1 MSSKLLHVRQVKVEN
16 KTLYKFGDNHATA
29 TNICWIPGNLGKVGK
44 KLGILNKKTNEWE
57 YGWVVTEVYGTEKY
71 EEVLEDSNDY
81 KTQREASDSYDN
93 QGPVATAF
101 MKG

>member
-1 MSSKLLHVRQVKVEN
+1 MSKNKNIHVSQVHLEKPCAIGDW
-16 KTLYKFGDNHATA
+16 KFTMTDVV
-29 TNICWIPGNLGKVGK
+29 WIPSTLAKLGKVLRIYDKGVE
-44 KLGILNKKTNEWE
+44 EWSD
-57 YGWVVTEVYGTEKY
+57 GWVVKEVYESRIY
-71 EEVLEDSNDY
+71 QEVLEDESNY

>member
-1 MSSKLLHVRQVKVEN
+1 MSNNKKNIHVTQVKLEKVVPGPSGDVVFTDIAWIPSKLATTG
-16 KTLYKFGDNHATA
+16 KTLRVLHNSD
-29 TNICWIPGNLGKVGK
+29 
-44 KLGILNKKTNEWE
+44 EWVD
-57 YGWVVTEVYGTEKY
+57 GWVVKKVYETRIYQEALDD
-71 EEVLEDSNDY
+71 ENNY